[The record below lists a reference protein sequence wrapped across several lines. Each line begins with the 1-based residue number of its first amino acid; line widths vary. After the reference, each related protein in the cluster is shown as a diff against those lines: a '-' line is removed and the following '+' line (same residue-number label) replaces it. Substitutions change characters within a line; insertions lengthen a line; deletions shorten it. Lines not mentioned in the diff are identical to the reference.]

1 MNNAV
6 ICHKPILQAIRPRR
20 ESKTGWTLAPGNRF
34 WRNQSSSQ
42 LNEHGAALNVF
53 WIRKSG
59 LGAEVNRK
67 KDQDGE
73 VISKRK
79 DEKLPGPGART
90 RWVTERIASAQA
102 MARRSASEINRRN
115 DGFE

>member
-6 ICHKPILQAIRPRR
+6 SCQKPILQAIRPKR
-20 ESKTGWTLAPGNRF
+20 ESKTGWTPAPGNGL

-59 LGAEVNRK
+59 LGTEVNRK

-79 DEKLPGPGART
+79 DEKPPGPGART

-102 MARRSASEINRRN
+102 MARRLASEIN
-115 DGFE
+115 